1 MIIWLEEAY
10 GIDESYEAM
19 CQILATDGEGIV
31 FLEIDL
37 TCLKEMA
44 GIVSFQPDADL
55 ITPLWREIEAI
66 LDGGGRGG
74 RFSASMIIAAK
85 KEMNWLLCPPCFQML
100 DYVMSLSGVAR
111 KSRHTGREFCT
122 QMAVVVDMAGPVCL
136 LLSLCLDK
144 GLTPAI

>member
-66 LDGGGRGG
+66 LDGGGREGYL
-74 RFSASMIIAAK
+74 RR
-85 KEMNWLLCPPCFQML
+85 
-100 DYVMSLSGVAR
+100 V
-111 KSRHTGREFCT
+111 
-122 QMAVVVDMAGPVCL
+122 
-136 LLSLCLDK
+136 
-144 GLTPAI
+144 